1 MRGKFIFILLCKLSL
16 RSRSNRLQIIFQPG
30 VWQPCNDVTMLLF
43 WLGIGSCDS
52 CTEICGSIGTCDE
65 MLHLRLFT
73 MSSVHKSARLNMPKW
88 LTFTSIFIRLPA
100 HFSNKCISISKH
112 EHSMVI
118 HIESL
123 MRVNLHNT
131 GKYLHKH
138 IQILANQQPIPTVK

>member
-1 MRGKFIFILLCKLSL
+1 MIPAPKYVGQS
-16 RSRSNRLQIIFQPG
+16 
-30 VWQPCNDVTMLLF
+30 
-43 WLGIGSCDS
+43 
-52 CTEICGSIGTCDE
+52 GTCDSE
-65 MLHLRLFT
+65 MLRLRLFT

-100 HFSNKCISISKH
+100 HFSNKCISTCISKH

-118 HIESL
+118 NIASL

-138 IQILANQQPIPTVK
+138 IQILANQQPIPTVKQGNQRWQTSPAPPGGLGHCQTGMCMSNFMMIG